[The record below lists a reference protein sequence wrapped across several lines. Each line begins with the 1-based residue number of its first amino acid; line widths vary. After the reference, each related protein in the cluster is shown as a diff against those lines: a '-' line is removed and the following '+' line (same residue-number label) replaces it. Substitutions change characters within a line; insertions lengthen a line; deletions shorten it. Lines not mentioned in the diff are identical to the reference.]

1 VEDLFYNV
9 PARRKFLKAETTELR
24 HIVDVATRHALGHET
39 VHYVLRHNNRTVLDL
54 QGVPDRLERIAAL
67 LGKGVADDFVA
78 LFGETATI
86 SVEGFVSRP
95 TYYRKSPDQVFFIL
109 NGRWIQNRSLMA
121 ALLSGYEKCLPPRH
135 YPAAVLYLTVNP
147 HDVDVNVHP
156 SKIEVKFVDEGR
168 IFSLVRS
175 AVQAAL
181 SDRPQSTNM
190 ECAGSPA
197 LSKAQPTPQ
206 MSKKTATGSQT
217 TFLSRPPAT
226 QSPDYRE
233 RVKEKVAEF
242 LGTSRSRK
250 EFSAPPPKPAGEKGP
265 LEKTPPESVPPK
277 TEPASR
283 LPSNLKVLGQV
294 LETYILCRSPE
305 GIIIVDMHAAHER
318 IRYENLLAEASRS
331 KPTSEHLLF
340 PARVELSPTDV
351 HSLLEHRDILAGIG
365 FEIEDFGGGSL
376 SVSRLPI
383 AIDLGAV
390 EPILRDLAVDLREYG
405 GTASWEDLLEK
416 MLIRISCH
424 SALRSGKTLRP
435 DEMEALID
443 QLRSTP
449 RADTCPHGR
458 PTWVRLRKDDLE
470 RIFKRS
476 GF

>member
-1 VEDLFYNV
+1 
-9 PARRKFLKAETTELR
+9 
-24 HIVDVATRHALGHET
+24 
-39 VHYVLRHNNRTVLDL
+39 
-54 QGVPDRLERIAAL
+54 
-67 LGKGVADDFVA
+67 
-78 LFGETATI
+78 
-86 SVEGFVSRP
+86 
-95 TYYRKSPDQVFFIL
+95 
-109 NGRWIQNRSLMA
+109 
-121 ALLSGYEKCLPPRH
+121 
-135 YPAAVLYLTVNP
+135 
-147 HDVDVNVHP
+147 
-156 SKIEVKFVDEGR
+156 
-168 IFSLVRS
+168 
-175 AVQAAL
+175 
-181 SDRPQSTNM
+181 M

-197 LSKAQPTPQ
+197 LSKAQASLRTPQ
-206 MSKKTATGSQT
+206 GSTKTATGSQT
-217 TFLSRPPAT
+217 TFLSRPPAA

-250 EFSAPPPKPAGEKGP
+250 DFGAPPPTPAPKPPGEKGP

-305 GIIIVDMHAAHER
+305 GMIIVDMHAAHER

-383 AIDLGAV
+383 AIDLGAI
-390 EPILRDLAVDLREYG
+390 EPILRDLAVDLREHG

-435 DEMEALID
+435 DEMETLID

-449 RADTCPHGR
+449 HADTCPHGR

-470 RIFKRS
+470 RVFKRS